1 MELLLIALLALA
13 AGAAAGFAI
22 AQRRAV
28 VARGA
33 LLSDLAAAQSR
44 ADVAQGALDAE
55 RRRVEERE
63 RDLTQLKDS
72 FQALSQQALESNGKQ
87 FLEMARDTLKNATT
101 EAKGDLD
108 QRKQAVEHL
117 VAPVHKALEK
127 VAAQV
132 EEIEKDRR
140 QAYGG
145 LRAEVQQMRATS
157 EQLHKETGALVSALR
172 KPQARGSWGE
182 MQLQRVVEI
191 AGMTE
196 HCDFDLQVTTAT
208 SDGSLRPDMVVRLP
222 GDKEV
227 VVDSK
232 APLEAFLDVVD
243 AVDETARKA
252 ALTRHGRHLRT
263 HIDALAKK
271 DYAATRDCTPE
282 FVVLFVPGE
291 ALLSA
296 ALEGDP
302 TLLEYGATRSVLI
315 ATPTTL
321 IAMLRTIAYSLTQ
334 ARLAESAREVRDL
347 GRELYKRLS
356 DMGGHVDKLGRN
368 LETVVRSYNDAVG
381 SLEGRV
387 LVTARKIAACGVT
400 EATLD
405 TPRQIE
411 QRPRGLQA
419 EELVSS
425 AADARPVI
433 ALLSGEPPAEVDAE
447 MRRAAGLA

>member
-1 MELLLIALLALA
+1 MDLLVTLIALA
-13 AGAAAGFAI
+13 AG
-22 AQRRAV
+22 
-28 VARGA
+28 VALGAA
-33 LLSDLAAAQSR
+33 LLRTRIVAAETRLAA
-44 ADVAQGALDAE
+44 
-55 RRRVEERE
+55 ERE
-63 RDLTQLKDS
+63 ATIQRVADLERSEAQLKES
-72 FQALSQQALESNGKQ
+72 FQALSQQALEANGRQ
-87 FLEMARDTLKNATT
+87 FLEMARDTLKTATT
-101 EAKGDLD
+101 KAEGDLE

-117 VAPVHKALEK
+117 VEPVQKALERMS
-127 VAAQV
+127 VQV
-132 EEIEKDRR
+132 EQIEQERR

-145 LRAEVQQMRATS
+145 LRNEVQQMRAS
-157 EQLHKETGALVSALR
+157 SDQLRQETGALVTALR

-182 MQLQRVVEI
+182 MQLQRVVEL
-191 AGMTE
+191 AGMAE
-196 HCDFDLQVTTAT
+196 HCDFDLQVTTA
-208 SDGSLRPDMVVRLP
+208 DGSQRPDMVVRLP

-243 AVDETARKA
+243 APDEAARKA
-252 ALTRHGRHLRT
+252 ALVRHGRHLRT

-271 DYAATRDCTPE
+271 DYSAGRDCTPE

-296 ALEGDP
+296 ALEGDH
-302 TLLEYGATRSVLI
+302 TLLEYGAERSVLI

-334 ARLAESAREVRDL
+334 EKLAESAREVRDL
-347 GRELYKRLS
+347 GRELYKRLA

-400 EATLD
+400 EALLD
-405 TPRQIE
+405 TPRQVE
-411 QRPRGLQA
+411 QRPRELQA
-419 EELVSS
+419 EELVIS
-425 AADARPVI
+425 AAESRPVT
-433 ALLSGEPPAEVDAE
+433 ALPKGERPAELDDE
-447 MRRAAGLA
+447 MRRAAGLF